1 MFNSRKT
8 IGMQALK
15 ITMASVAVSCLGVAV
30 FAAPMTMTPKAKIA
44 LNGDI
49 VEHRSAYT
57 PGYAPLAAGPALQLG
72 RATVGEE
79 EDCVRVTRMVG
90 PDGRIY
96 VSRGLVCAN

>member
-1 MFNSRKT
+1 MMNSRKK

-15 ITMASVAVSCLGVAV
+15 VTMASVAVSCLGVAV
-30 FAAPMTMTPKAKIA
+30 FAAPMTMTPKTKIA
-44 LNGDI
+44 SNGAVI
-49 VEHRSAYT
+49 EHRSAYV
-57 PGYAPLAAGPALQLG
+57 PGYSPLAAGPALQLG
-72 RATVGEE
+72 RATAGEE